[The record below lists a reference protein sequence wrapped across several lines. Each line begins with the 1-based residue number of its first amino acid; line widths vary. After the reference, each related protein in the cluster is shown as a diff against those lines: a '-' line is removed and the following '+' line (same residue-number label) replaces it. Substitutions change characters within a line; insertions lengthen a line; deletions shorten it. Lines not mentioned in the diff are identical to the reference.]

1 METLHMPDAPRELLV
16 YTGGVAI
23 AGVVEA
29 SGATAGQGGERI
41 VKRRL
46 LVPILGSML
55 LAVTACTVPLAGD
68 GSGYVGLLPFF
79 AEAYDVRGV
88 VPVACHQGDPGNFEC
103 RDLTQDR
110 SLAYLVLQVF
120 PGAMD
125 ELIPVLLDELSLER
139 FVEPVGSYEGR
150 ALTWDLCTFEHQF
163 PDLGPETFRVN
174 LALAEG
180 DERSY
185 LVALATLPDVYDAH
199 AALYDTVF
207 VHTVYAFAP
216 LDR

>member
-1 METLHMPDAPRELLV
+1 VVGASD
-16 YTGGVAI
+16 VA
-23 AGVVEA
+23 
-29 SGATAGQGGERI
+29 AGQGGERI

-46 LVPILGSML
+46 LVPILGSAL

-68 GSGYVGLLPFF
+68 GSGYVGLLPFSD
-79 AEAYDVRGV
+79 EAYDVRGV

-110 SLAYLVLQVF
+110 SLVYLVLQVF
-120 PGAMD
+120 PGAID

-139 FVEPVGSYEGR
+139 LVEPVGSYEGR
-150 ALTWDLCTFEHQF
+150 ALTWDLYTFECQL
-163 PDLGPETFRVN
+163 PDVGPETFRVD

-180 DERSY
+180 DEGSY
-185 LVALATLPDVYDAH
+185 LVALVTLPDAYDAH

-207 VHTVYAFAP
+207 IHTVYAFAP
-216 LDR
+216 LDQ